1 MKAQKLPT
9 ILIVGLMF
17 SIVSLFCRLSDAKID
32 PQTIA
37 GLWLFD
43 EGTGDTI
50 KDSSSNG
57 HNGKLIGNPKFENGK
72 FGKALS
78 FDGVDDYVNMP
89 FEGSLEIATQITL
102 QAWINHNCTDW
113 AQIITR
119 EGMWDVGC
127 IGYVMDLTNAQHL
140 RFQLKGVTS
149 EWTVGNSVIPKNQ
162 WVHVAC
168 TWDGTTKKLYVDGKL
183 DGSANATGEICDG
196 ERKELHIGKGWD
208 PFYKGLMD
216 NVAIFNVALT
226 EEQIIE
232 TMAGL
237 KAAAVAP
244 QEKLTTTW
252 AGLKQL
258 Y

>member
-1 MKAQKLPT
+1 MNVKKGIVI
-9 ILIVGLMF
+9 ILVLC
-17 SIVSLFCRLSDAKID
+17 SIFCNLSNAKID
-32 PQTIA
+32 PKTIA

-43 EGTGDTI
+43 KETGDTVF
-50 KDSSSNG
+50 DSSGNG
-57 HNGKLIGNPKFENGK
+57 HNGTLIGNPKLEKGK

-78 FDGVDDYVNMP
+78 FDGVDDDVTMP

-119 EGMWDVGC
+119 EGMWNVGC

-149 EWTVGNSVIPKNQ
+149 EWTVGNSVIPNNQ

-168 TWDGTTKKLYVDGKL
+168 TWDGTTKKLYVDGTL

-208 PFYKGLMD
+208 PFYEGLMD

-226 EEQIIE
+226 E
-232 TMAGL
+232 
-237 KAAAVAP
+237 
-244 QEKLTTTW
+244 
-252 AGLKQL
+252 
-258 Y
+258 